1 MLCRHSRLTQNSSP
15 HRSRDSPYPLLS
27 SADLS
32 LDIVFYISDKRDA
45 FVGPDYRVYLSLS
58 LSLSLATDNN
68 ITDNTFTDSVG
79 VSQRGIVQLEVDTVF
94 LWDYCLHS

>member
-32 LDIVFYISDKRDA
+32 LDIVSILATRETLLLDLTTEYI
-45 FVGPDYRVYLSLS
+45 SLS
-58 LSLSLATDNN
+58 LSLVTDNN

-94 LWDYCLHS
+94 LWDHCLHS